1 MREKGKMRWR
11 WRMDAWM
18 RGCVGGLEVTSYPIE
33 EIGLE
38 CCEGAG
44 VGRYSLLV
52 RCKVPV

>member
-1 MREKGKMRWR
+1 
-11 WRMDAWM
+11 MDAWM
-18 RGCVGGLEVTSYPIE
+18 RGWAGVASYPIE